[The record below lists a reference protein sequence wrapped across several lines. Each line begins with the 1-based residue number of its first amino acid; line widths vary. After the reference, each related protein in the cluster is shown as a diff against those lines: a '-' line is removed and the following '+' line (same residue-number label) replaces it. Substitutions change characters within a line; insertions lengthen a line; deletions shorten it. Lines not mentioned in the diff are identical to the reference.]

1 MRFPFSPDR
10 LGLAVKGRCLVCY
23 TYRSME
29 ERSAIIEIRDAKPED
44 AGRLLEIYDHYVRH
58 TAISFEYETPTLA
71 AFQER
76 MRETMRR
83 YPYLVILREGRI
95 EGYAYGGPFVGR
107 AAYGWSCETTI
118 YLDQAARKCGL
129 GRRIYEA
136 LEGELRQMGIRNMYA
151 CIGVPEQ
158 EDAYLTM
165 NSADFHAHL
174 GFVKVGEFHRCGCKF
189 GRWYDMVWM
198 EKVIG
203 PHERNPAPIRF
214 YPTVVRRDK
223 IGS

>member
-1 MRFPFSPDR
+1 MLDV
-10 LGLAVKGRCLVCY
+10 LYLVA
-23 TYRSME
+23 ME
-29 ERSAIIEIRDAKPED
+29 ERNAIIEIRDAKLED

-83 YPYLVILREGRI
+83 YPYLVILRDGRI
-95 EGYAYGGPFVGR
+95 EGYAYAGPFVGR

-158 EDAYLTM
+158 EDEYLTM

-174 GFVKVGEFHRCGCKF
+174 GFVKVGTFHRCGCKF
-189 GRWYDMVWM
+189 DRWYNMVWM

-214 YPTVVRRDK
+214 YPTVARRDK